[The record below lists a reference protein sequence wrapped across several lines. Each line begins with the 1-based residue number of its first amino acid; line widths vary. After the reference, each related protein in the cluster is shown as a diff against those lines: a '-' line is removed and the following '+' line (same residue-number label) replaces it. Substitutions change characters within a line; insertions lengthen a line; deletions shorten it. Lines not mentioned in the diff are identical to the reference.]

1 MLNHIVLMGRLT
13 SAPELRRTQQGT
25 AVASFTLAVER
36 DVISKESGKREAD
49 FINCV
54 AWNGTAEFVDKYF
67 AKGQLA
73 AVSGRLQIR
82 EWTDKDNKKHRDAE
96 VVANNVYFAEGKKQT
111 EPEPSMIPVDD
122 DGQLPF

>member
-82 EWTDKDNKKHRDAE
+82 EWTDKENKKHWNAE